1 MDTIKQ
7 LSAVIESARAQNAD
21 ADIVYSG
28 AERLS
33 LKATDGTLSEYSVSS
48 TQTVG
53 VRVVCGENVGVSYS
67 ENMSEPAL
75 QRMLTNA
82 LNNARYTRKSPDEK
96 ISAPSLHI
104 ETDASKTC
112 LQDQLTMAQKTELA
126 LRLESEMQ
134 NRKIPA
140 KAPYNGLYDTTSR
153 HMVMN
158 SNGVQCTHTE
168 RQVACVTSALI
179 SHDGKQSIFYGST
192 SARSF
197 NDLNVTACIDDIYA
211 NARALLDG
219 APIETGRY
227 DVIFSPDCL
236 GRVLGAFRTTLSG
249 VAAKKELTQFRGKEG
264 ESIASACLNL
274 SDVPQIEGG
283 LAYTPFDDEGYETSA
298 KTIIRDGVLETL
310 LHNSATANHFG
321 LTTTGNASR
330 SPKGQLD
337 VSTNHLVIQAGVET
351 DPTAGEYFEVI
362 DLQGTHSGANAVSG
376 DFSFGAS
383 GYLCRDG
390 QRIKPVRG
398 VTVAHNFYA
407 LLKSIEAVGRDQSWD
422 SQKSL
427 LTPVVRFGDCSVS
440 GA

>member
-1 MDTIKQ
+1 MDTINQ
-7 LSAVIESARAQNAD
+7 LSAIIESARAQDAE

-33 LKATDGTLSEYSVSS
+33 LKATDGALSEYSVSS

-53 VRVVCGENVGVSYS
+53 VRVICGENVGVSYS

-96 ISAPSLHI
+96 ITAPSVNI
-104 ETDASKTC
+104 ETDPKQTC
-112 LQDQLTMAQKTELA
+112 VQDELTMAQKTELA
-126 LRLESEMQ
+126 LRLESEMLE
-134 NRKIPA
+134 RDLPA

-158 SNGVQCTHTE
+158 SNGVRCIHTE

-179 SHDGKQSIFYGST
+179 SHEGKQSIFYGSA
-192 SARSF
+192 SAHSF
-197 NDLNVTACIDDIYA
+197 DDLDITACIQDIYGS
-211 NARALLDG
+211 ARALLDG
-219 APIETGRY
+219 SPIATGRY
-227 DVIFSPDCL
+227 DVVFSPDCL
-236 GRVLGAFRTTLSG
+236 GRVLSAFHTTLSG
-249 VAAKKELTQFRGKEG
+249 VAAKKELTQFRDKEG
-264 ESIASACLNL
+264 QSIASACLSL
-274 SDVPQIEGG
+274 SDVPKIQGG
-283 LAYTPFDDEGYETSA
+283 LAYTPFDDEGYETKA
-298 KTIIRDGVLETL
+298 KTIIRNGVLETL
-310 LHNSATANHFG
+310 MHNSATANHFG
-321 LTTTGNASR
+321 LTTTANAAR
-330 SPKGQLD
+330 SPKGRLD
-337 VSTNHLVIQAGVET
+337 VSSNHLVIEAGLDL

-407 LLKSIEAVGRDQSWD
+407 LLKTIVAVGRDQAWD
-422 SQKSL
+422 SQKRL
-427 LTPVVRFGDCSVS
+427 LTPVVRFGGCSVS
-440 GA
+440 GT